1 VKTKLC
7 VLALVALIAW
17 GLKRHYA
24 DSRVDDLW
32 WILSPTAQAV
42 HLMTGTA
49 FAVVPGEGYFSR
61 ERLFLIEKSCA
72 GINFMI
78 AAFAMVAFTL
88 LHRIRSAGAGAGV
101 LGVSL
106 LASYAAAV
114 IVNTVRISIA
124 MWLAAHPVTFSTLTA
139 ADVHRF
145 EGILVYFGGLVLLYE
160 VVRRVNGGGFRHLAL
175 PLACYYAITLA
186 VPLANGAAQAGD
198 AFLMHAL
205 VVLLVPLVLIGVVYA
220 MLRIAQRVTAAVQL
234 TTTVSGAGAV
244 PSSVSTGRGIRNRW
258 PSGDT
263 A

>member
-1 VKTKLC
+1 MKTKLC
-7 VLALVALIAW
+7 VLAIVALIAW

-32 WILSPTAQAV
+32 WILSPTAHAV

-49 FAVVPGEGYFSR
+49 FAAVPGEGYFSR

-72 GINFMI
+72 GINFLI
-78 AAFAMVAFTL
+78 AAFAMVAFAL
-88 LHRIRSAGAGAGV
+88 LHRVRSAGAGAGV

-139 ADVHRF
+139 ADVHRL
-145 EGILVYFGGLVLLYE
+145 EGIIVYFGGLVLLYE
-160 VVRRVNGGGFRHLAL
+160 VVRRVDGGGFRHLAL
-175 PLACYYAITLA
+175 PLASYYAITLA
-186 VPLANGAAQAGD
+186 VPLVNGAAQAGA

-234 TTTVSGAGAV
+234 TTTVIGVAAA
-244 PSSVSTGRGIRNRW
+244 PSSVPSGRGIRNR
-258 PSGDT
+258 
-263 A
+263 